1 MDVEVVTKRM
11 ATMGAELDLLLAEPL
26 DALTTAERLSAA
38 REWEALM
45 RRQAAMGHRL
55 VAGLADAPAA
65 ELGDTNAA
73 DALATSLRISSH
85 TTPARRPKP
94 SSQSWLAGSSPKS
107 CVKQLTGWRYCS
119 IKTASSLT
127 PTAPDGAF

>member
-26 DALTTAERLSAA
+26 NALTTAERLSAA

-55 VAGLADAPAA
+55 IAGLADAPAA

-73 DALATSLRISSH
+73 DALATSLRISKADANRRIH
-85 TTPARRPKP
+85 EARD
-94 SSQSWLAGSSPKS
+94 LAPRMT
-107 CVKQLTGWRYCS
+107 LTGEELEPTLLW
-119 IKTASSLT
+119 TA
-127 PTAPDGAF
+127 AAQKRGQIGAEHDV